1 MRVFDEIRSVQSAT
15 TEAPGSVDRRRA
27 VSGLLA
33 GAAALIGGGVLAGCS
48 TTADGVQRQTSGV
61 GTAGPPSMLETR
73 DPDLHIL
80 RRLTYGPTT
89 TDVDAIRT
97 AGAQAWLDKQ
107 LDPEDLDTAGV
118 DNLLNDVFPELGQP
132 AAGILEGFRADGDGI
147 RLATVLPASLLH
159 RHVRSPAQLYERMV
173 EFWGDHFNVP
183 QIGPPSTATRIAM
196 DREVLR
202 PHALGRFDEL
212 LIASAQSPAMLL
224 YLDNVRST
232 VDAINENYARELL
245 ELHTVGVDGGY
256 GEADI
261 VGVARLLTGWSFTRE
276 LEFRFRPRRHDAGP
290 VSVLGWE
297 RPAGGD
303 LLEHGVQFLHHL
315 ARLPQTAGNVCRKLA
330 IRFVADDPD
339 QGLVEDMADAWTAHD
354 TAIAPVIRAMVTHP
368 AFADAPPKFN
378 RPWDFLVQTLRSVDA
393 SIDIGSPLD
402 RRRLSGLV
410 QGMGQPPFRH
420 ASPDGYPDSETA
432 WLNAGGLLARWNLVM
447 ALTLPADRPL
457 HTGLDRLVD
466 ETLGSSAIEVF
477 EQFAARLRHEALA
490 DDQLDLLTR
499 LLGWTVGQVPSAGEL
514 DDAAPTIAF
523 AVLAHPR
530 ALYR

>member
-1 MRVFDEIRSVQSAT
+1 MFDEAHRVEPAT
-15 TEAPGSVDRRRA
+15 AEAPSSVDRRRA

-33 GAAALIGGGVLAGCS
+33 GAATLIGGGVLAACR
-48 TTADGVQRQTSGV
+48 ADGAHTHASGIGPAV
-61 GTAGPPSMLETR
+61 PPSLPESR
-73 DPDLHIL
+73 DPDVHLL

-89 TDVDAIRT
+89 ADVDAVRAT
-97 AGAQAWLDKQ
+97 GAPAWLEEQ
-107 LDPEDLDTAGV
+107 LDPAGLDTSGV
-118 DNLLNDVFPELGQP
+118 DDLLSDVFPELEQP
-132 AAGILEGFRADGDGI
+132 AARILDGFRADGDGI

-183 QIGPPSTATRIAM
+183 QIGPPSTATRIVM

-202 PHALGRFDEL
+202 AHALGRFDEL

-256 GEADI
+256 QEDDV
-261 VGVARLLTGWSFTRE
+261 VGVARLLTGWSLTRE
-276 LEFRFRPRRHDAGP
+276 LEFRFRPRRHDTGP

-297 RPAGGD
+297 RPTGGD
-303 LLEHGVQFLHHL
+303 PLEHGVQFLHHL
-315 ARLPQTAGNVCRKLA
+315 ARLPQTARNVCRKLA
-330 IRFVADDPD
+330 TRFVADEPD
-339 QGLVEDMADAWTAHD
+339 QSLVEDMAEAWTAHD

-368 AFADAPPKFN
+368 AFADAPPKFS

-393 SIDIGSPLD
+393 SIDIASELD

-410 QGMGQPPFRH
+410 QGIGQPPFRH
-420 ASPDGYPDSETA
+420 ATPDGYPDTETA

-447 ALTLPADRPL
+447 AMTLPSDRPMT
-457 HTGLDRLVD
+457 TGLDRIVEKAL
-466 ETLGSSAIEVF
+466 ESSTIDVF
-477 EQFAARLRHEALA
+477 EHFALHLRQEPLA
-490 DDQLDLLTR
+490 ADQRDLLTG
-499 LLGWTVGQVPSAGEL
+499 LLDWTPDQIPSAGEL
-514 DDAAPTIAF
+514 DDAAPVIAF
-523 AVLAHPR
+523 ALLAGPR